1 MSPSTAILVNVVLD
15 AAVLGALA
23 LRLPRAVPPWRERR
37 VTRSRRRSTHISRRR
52 AAHRGGAA
60 AAAMNRSAR

>member
-1 MSPSTAILVNVVLD
+1 MSLSTAIPVIVVLD

-23 LRLPRAVPPWRERR
+23 YLCRVPFRLGIESAQLRTPSQEARQ
-37 VTRSRRRSTHISRRR
+37 
-52 AAHRGGAA
+52 RGGAA